1 MRSSNLGFELLTR
14 ILGGT
19 NFYILDFPTQTEMTN
34 KGTKVGYAKFIT
46 LLSTLKYMS
55 IWNELAQKME
65 NANVALEIL
74 AQNSSLAPFQL
85 FLFSDAYEDV
95 Y

>member
-1 MRSSNLGFELLTR
+1 
-14 ILGGT
+14 
-19 NFYILDFPTQTEMTN
+19 
-34 KGTKVGYAKFIT
+34 
-46 LLSTLKYMS
+46 
-55 IWNELAQKME
+55 ME